1 MGCENPDTHSVHKHA
16 KMQPKMLFEAN
27 PKIKKLIAKSIE
39 LFVALME
46 GNIREKSVSR
56 IRKGINKDFMIF

>member
-1 MGCENPDTHSVHKHA
+1 
-16 KMQPKMLFEAN
+16 MQPKMLFEAN